1 MPSLSRCIATRVRF
15 SSSSR
20 ASRRA
25 SMRSRSSTEASLGR
39 RASTQRVGCGAH
51 GPRRRGDRQH
61 LVPTA
66 GADRASRH
74 SGRPA
79 VRRLRRRPHR
89 AGGRDHRLPGVLRG
103 AAQRRDAAHH
113 LAALGGRLHRR
124 VRATAGRRRRGG
136 LGSHLRRPVRHTRGS
151 AAGQGGAEPR
161 RQGRR
166 AYRGGG
172 LDNRGRRPRLHGAR
186 GREGGARRSEREG
199 RGQARRGGAQGAEA
213 LVRDRHARVP
223 QTRRAHRG
231 GQRVDRLDPSGE
243 ADPHRGERDDPGGA
257 GAHLVAHVRAP
268 GRVCGRLR
276 GLRRQRLVG
285 PAHQRAGP
293 VCRARGQVCRGVRIA
308 AHDRQRD
315 RTGAVRAHG
324 TGAARDGRHP
334 QALRGVAP
342 TGSALDGANTA
353 LMLSVRAIV
362 RIVLVVVCVAIALYL
377 LWLLRKP
384 ISWLLIAIFLA
395 VALSPPVNWLARRM
409 RRGFAI
415 TIVYLG
421 LLLIPIL
428 LIAAIVPPLITEAN
442 NFADNVPT
450 YADDVTEF
458 VQKNK
463 QLREINQDYDITA
476 QLEKEAKKLPN
487 RLGGAAGTLRDVGL
501 GIVNSVF
508 ALITILVLTAF
519 LLGSGRSW
527 TDALIASRPP
537 EQRERLHRSLD
548 NMASAVGG
556 YVAGALT
563 IAVIAGV
570 ATYIVLAILGVP
582 FKGPLAVLAG
592 LFSLIPLV
600 GATIAAVLIG
610 IVTLFEDFPTAT
622 IIWTIWAIAYQQLE
636 NHLLQP
642 QIQKRTV
649 NVHPLITILAV
660 LFGGTLLGIL
670 GAIVAI
676 PVAASIQILLREYV
690 DMRTLSI
697 KSPEAPPPAAPPPPD
712 PAPA

>member
-1 MPSLSRCIATRVRF
+1 MLTI
-15 SSSSR
+15 
-20 ASRRA
+20 
-25 SMRSRSSTEASLGR
+25 RS
-39 RASTQRVGCGAH
+39 
-51 GPRRRGDRQH
+51 
-61 LVPTA
+61 
-66 GADRASRH
+66 
-74 SGRPA
+74 
-79 VRRLRRRPHR
+79 
-89 AGGRDHRLPGVLRG
+89 
-103 AAQRRDAAHH
+103 
-113 LAALGGRLHRR
+113 
-124 VRATAGRRRRGG
+124 
-136 LGSHLRRPVRHTRGS
+136 
-151 AAGQGGAEPR
+151 
-161 RQGRR
+161 
-166 AYRGGG
+166 
-172 LDNRGRRPRLHGAR
+172 
-186 GREGGARRSEREG
+186 
-199 RGQARRGGAQGAEA
+199 
-213 LVRDRHARVP
+213 
-223 QTRRAHRG
+223 
-231 GQRVDRLDPSGE
+231 
-243 ADPHRGERDDPGGA
+243 
-257 GAHLVAHVRAP
+257 
-268 GRVCGRLR
+268 
-276 GLRRQRLVG
+276 
-285 PAHQRAGP
+285 
-293 VCRARGQVCRGVRIA
+293 
-308 AHDRQRD
+308 
-315 RTGAVRAHG
+315 
-324 TGAARDGRHP
+324 
-334 QALRGVAP
+334 
-342 TGSALDGANTA
+342 
-353 LMLSVRAIV
+353 IV
-362 RIVLVVVCVAIALYL
+362 RIVLVIVCVAITLYL

-384 ISWLLIAIFLA
+384 ISWLLIATFLA

-409 RRGFAI
+409 KRGFAI

-463 QLREINQDYDITA
+463 RLREINQDYDITA
-476 QLEKEAKKLPN
+476 QLEKEAQKLPN

-527 TDALIASRPP
+527 VDALIASRPP
-537 EQRERLHRSLD
+537 EQRQRLRRSAE
-548 NMASAVGG
+548 NMAGAVSG

-610 IVTLFEDFPTAT
+610 LVTLFEDFPTAT
-622 IIWTIWAIAYQQLE
+622 IIWTIWAIVYQQLE
-636 NHLLQP
+636 NHLIQP

-649 NVHPLITILAV
+649 NVQPIITILAV
-660 LFGGTLLGIL
+660 LFGGTLLGIM

-690 DMRTLSI
+690 DLRTLSI
-697 KSPEAPPPAAPPPPD
+697 KGPEPPPPPAAAPPPD